1 MYFLDTNTCI
11 FFLNGKYESIKT
23 KILTTSPNEII
34 IPSVVK
40 AELLFGAYK
49 SKKPKETIETVEK
62 FLEPFEIVSFDDMAT
77 HTYAELRNNMEQSG
91 ELIGPNDLIIASI
104 VKFHEGILVTN
115 NVKEFKRIKGL
126 KIEDWVKEDFS

>member
-11 FFLNGKYESIKT
+11 YFLNGKYESIKI
-23 KILTTSPNEII
+23 KILTTSPNEIV

-49 SKKPKETIETVEK
+49 SKKPKETIEKVEK
-62 FLEPFEIVSFDDMAT
+62 FLEPFEIVPFDDMVT
-77 HTYAELRNNMEQSG
+77 YTYAELRNKMEQSG
-91 ELIGPNDLIIASI
+91 ELVGPNDLIIASI

-126 KIEDWVKEDFS
+126 KIEDWV